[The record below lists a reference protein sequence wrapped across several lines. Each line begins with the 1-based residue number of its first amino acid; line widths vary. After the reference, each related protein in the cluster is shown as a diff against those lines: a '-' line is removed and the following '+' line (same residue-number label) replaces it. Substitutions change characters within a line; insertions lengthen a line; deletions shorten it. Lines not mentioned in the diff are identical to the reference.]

1 MHEYTY
7 TVIFEPD
14 LDDGGWVASVP
25 ALRLATQG
33 ESLPEARRMA
43 REAIAGYIEGLRA
56 EGLPIP
62 REPRRLVRQ
71 IRAERIAIK
80 A

>member
-1 MHEYTY
+1 MHEYMY
-7 TVIFEPD
+7 MVIFETD
-14 LDDGGWVASVP
+14 LDDGGWVATVP
-25 ALRLATQG
+25 ALQLATQG
-33 ESLPEARRMA
+33 ESLPETRRMV
-43 REAIAGYIEGLRA
+43 REAIAGYIQGLRA